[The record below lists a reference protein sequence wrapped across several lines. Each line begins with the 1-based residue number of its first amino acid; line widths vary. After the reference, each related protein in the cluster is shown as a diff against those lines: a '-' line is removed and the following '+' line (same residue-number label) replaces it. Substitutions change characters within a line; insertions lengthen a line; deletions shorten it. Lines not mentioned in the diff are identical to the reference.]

1 MEIIRHAAPS
11 SDACRWMTEKKEE
24 KQSTQQLLLLHFKF
38 HPYWL
43 WKKRHFSSSSN
54 IKCYCTAQLIT
65 YTTTFTILIN
75 KYQPSLIPWRS
86 FKSSIRSSVKLL
98 KNSSPTSSNFSK
110 SPSTSH
116 WAKTHTAI
124 LESAIQLRK
133 LSNIL
138 ILSSHPQNK
147 TNQNSCYFAYAV
159 YPLQTTKIHM
169 KV

>member
-1 MEIIRHAAPS
+1 MQLHHQMRAGEWQKKKKKNSQHNSYYFYTS
-11 SDACRWMTEKKEE
+11 SFIHTDFERNDTA
-24 KQSTQQLLLLHFKF
+24 LL
-38 HPYWL
+38 
-43 WKKRHFSSSSN
+43 SSN

-138 ILSSHPQNK
+138 IVSSHPQNK
-147 TNQNSCYFAYAV
+147 TNQNSCYSAYAV